1 MWAAWAAS
9 KGFGYDPSEEDDGD
23 MTISEQQRLLA
34 LRRKMILA
42 AVRESLEEAIEE
54 VHSEDKPPL
63 LAGKSSKSS
72 LHRKG

>member
-1 MWAAWAAS
+1 MWAAWAAAR
-9 KGFGYDPSEEDDGD
+9 GFDYDEQDEGD

-54 VHSEDKPPL
+54 VHKEDQPPVL
-63 LAGKSSKSS
+63 LGKSSKSS
-72 LHRKG
+72 IHRKG